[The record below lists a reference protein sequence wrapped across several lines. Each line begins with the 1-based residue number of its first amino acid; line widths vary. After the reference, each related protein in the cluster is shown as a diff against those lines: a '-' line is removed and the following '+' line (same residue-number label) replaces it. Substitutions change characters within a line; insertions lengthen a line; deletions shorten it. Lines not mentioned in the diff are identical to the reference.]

1 MKDIVTEKDELL
13 GVVSPSTQM
22 HTLRFG
28 RRRCYSTLASN
39 RRGLWEGVDVE
50 IEIGTSIL
58 QSHHM
63 LGVHLPPQRLA
74 SDQLKRGVPCGKFV
88 INHLWFSIL
97 FSEVSGSPLQVELPF
112 ISCGPFNDHH
122 VRPCTDGCS
131 CLFWRQ
137 ELEAGIRR
145 GVEMGPSEMI
155 KSESQHDNT

>member
-74 SDQLKRGVPCGKFV
+74 SDQLKRGVPCGKFGSGPVVSLALEPSRARLCVVAEPASAGLSSSNPIV
-88 INHLWFSIL
+88 IWSDD
-97 FSEVSGSPLQVELPF
+97 E
-112 ISCGPFNDHH
+112 
-122 VRPCTDGCS
+122 
-131 CLFWRQ
+131 
-137 ELEAGIRR
+137 
-145 GVEMGPSEMI
+145 
-155 KSESQHDNT
+155 HDL